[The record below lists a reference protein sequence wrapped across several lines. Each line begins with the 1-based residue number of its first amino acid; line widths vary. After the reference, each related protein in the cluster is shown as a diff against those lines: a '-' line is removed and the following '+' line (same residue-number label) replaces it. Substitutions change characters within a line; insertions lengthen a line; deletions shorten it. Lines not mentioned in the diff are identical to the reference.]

1 MKKNWIIASFM
12 AGLSLQVASAQGSF
26 IIGSQSHVVCN
37 GSPAIVL
44 QNTGF
49 DNDGHFEA
57 GNSAVNF
64 SGAPATVSGSTE
76 TTFFD
81 LHLGTT
87 VALKSNIAAQGA
99 VLFYG
104 GMLLPDDQT
113 LSLAGDGGNF
123 YFENDN
129 SRMAG
134 SGKGYATIYTKL
146 LAGAEN
152 SAGPGNIGLLV
163 QQSEAEDYAEFRRGY
178 APQST
183 PAGSSIA
190 RWYEV
195 LPAYNQNLNA
205 QLRFWYLDAELGGL
219 DENELLVW
227 RSNDGGNTWS
237 PLPLHARNTSENW
250 VEIAGQDELARYTL
264 AGPENIQPLAG
275 SMSEKPAMRPGF
287 ALEIFPNPVSETAQI
302 RIQVAEPT
310 RAFLRWQD
318 ASGKVVRNTPIMLSE
333 GRNNFSEP
341 VSELPAGVW
350 FVSVGLP
357 GVPAIR
363 VVKE

>member
-1 MKKNWIIASFM
+1 MKKNWIIAIFM
-12 AGLSLQVASAQGSF
+12 AGLCQQAASAQGSF

-44 QNTGF
+44 QSTGF
-49 DNDGHFEA
+49 DNNGNFEA
-57 GNSAVNF
+57 GESALHF
-64 SGAPATVSGSTE
+64 SGQPATISGSA
-76 TTFFD
+76 TTAFFD
-81 LHLGTT
+81 VHLNTD
-87 VALKSNIAAQGA
+87 VALKSDAAFRGA
-99 VLFYG
+99 ALFYG
-104 GMLLPDDQT
+104 GFLLPGDQT
-113 LSLAGDGGNF
+113 VRLTDEGGSF

-129 SRMAG
+129 SRMTGNG
-134 SGKGYATIYTKL
+134 SGYATIYTKL

-152 SAGPGNIGLLV
+152 NAGPGNIGLVVLHSD
-163 QQSEAEDYAEFRRGY
+163 QEDYAEFRRGY
-178 APQST
+178 AAQVT

-219 DENELLVW
+219 DENELIVW
-227 RSNDGGNTWS
+227 RSDDGGTTWS
-237 PLPLHARNTSENW
+237 PLPLHASNVYENW

-264 AGPENIQPLAG
+264 AGPAGIAPLAG
-275 SMSEKPAMRPGF
+275 HISGTPATGADI
-287 ALEIFPNPVSETAQI
+287 ALELFPNPVSETAQI
-302 RIQVAEPT
+302 RIRVNEPT
-310 RAFLRWQD
+310 QTFLRWQD
-318 ASGKVVRNTPIMLSE
+318 ASGKVVRNTPITLNV
-333 GRNNFSEP
+333 GRNDFSET
-341 VSELPAGVW
+341 VAELPAGVW